1 MTGLDR
7 LPRLTADHS
16 VGAPISRDD
25 LWWLI
30 AQVYQLRS
38 ELAAAEI
45 MAGSL
50 AGDATQCTLSIEL
63 DDGPCRCRYSV
74 GHPGPHSYEETAR
87 CTWYQDDPWFT
98 RCVFDA
104 DHTGT
109 HSYEHQRKQ
118 CIPPG
123 TEGLREC
130 TYEPGHHSP
139 HSFEVGAMDIR
150 RAAKG
155 QRRCET
161 REGGARRCGREYG
174 HTGPCLLQT

>member
-1 MTGLDR
+1 MTGLAR

-50 AGDATQCTLSIEL
+50 A
-63 DDGPCRCRYSV
+63 DD
-74 GHPGPHSYEETAR
+74 T
-87 CTWYQDDPWFT
+87 T
-98 RCVFDA
+98 
-104 DHTGT
+104 
-109 HSYEHQRKQ
+109 Q

-130 TYEPGHHSP
+130 TYKPGHHSP

-150 RAAKG
+150 PAAKG

-161 REGGARRCGREYG
+161 RKGGARRCGREYG

>member
-1 MTGLDR
+1 MLDR

-38 ELAAAEI
+38 ELAPAEI
-45 MAGSL
+45 MAGSM
-50 AGDATQCTLSIEL
+50 ADDATQCTSSIEL
-63 DDGPCRCRYSV
+63 DDGPSRCQYSV

-87 CTWYQDDPWFT
+87 CTAYRDDPWFS

-118 CIPPG
+118 AARSDAIRLCG
-123 TEGLREC
+123 DARTDSGRCQRLR
-130 TYEPGHHSP
+130 GH
-139 HSFEVGAMDIR
+139 E
-150 RAAKG
+150 
-155 QRRCET
+155 
-161 REGGARRCGREYG
+161 
-174 HTGPCLLQT
+174 GPCKPQAFDGSHEDTYQ